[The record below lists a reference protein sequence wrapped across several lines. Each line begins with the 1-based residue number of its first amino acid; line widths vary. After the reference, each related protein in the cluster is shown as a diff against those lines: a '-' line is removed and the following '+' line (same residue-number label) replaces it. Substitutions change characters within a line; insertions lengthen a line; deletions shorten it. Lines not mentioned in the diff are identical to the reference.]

1 MRGAIL
7 LAVLAAIVI
16 AVWSEDSGGP
26 VYPVPL
32 DRTRQILSKT
42 DLPPVFGSNP
52 VSVAVQANKPSEV
65 IWIVSNN
72 GSELMRYTATLSAA
86 GEGKTRVGLELMGSK
101 GGSAGDVEKRFAE
114 NPSIKNLYL
123 VAMKEKI
130 ASSIEGRAL
139 DMSRIYPALGGAVFA
154 NMGNMRKSVDEA
166 AKASEE
172 LDRAHQQSLKRRG
185 G

>member
-1 MRGAIL
+1 MRLAIFF
-7 LAVLAAIVI
+7 AVLAAIAI

-26 VYPVPL
+26 VYPVPI
-32 DRTRQILSKT
+32 DRARQILSKT

-52 VSVAVQANKPSEV
+52 VSVQIQANKPSEV

-72 GSELMRYTATLSAA
+72 GSELMRYTATLGAA
-86 GEGKTRVGLELMGSK
+86 GEGKTRIGLELKGSK
-101 GGSAGDVEKRFAE
+101 NGPTGDVEKRFAE
-114 NPSIKNLYL
+114 NPSVKNLYL

-139 DMSRIYPALGGAVFA
+139 DMSRIYPALGAATVA
-154 NMGNMRKSVDEA
+154 NIGNIRKSVDEA

-172 LDRAHQQSLKRRG
+172 LDRSSNRG
-185 G
+185 GGR